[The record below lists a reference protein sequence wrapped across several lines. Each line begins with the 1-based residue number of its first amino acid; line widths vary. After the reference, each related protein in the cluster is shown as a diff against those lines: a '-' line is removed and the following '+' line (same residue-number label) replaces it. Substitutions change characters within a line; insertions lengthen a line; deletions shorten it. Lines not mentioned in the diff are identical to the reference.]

1 MVLQIR
7 HFFSYSINWEISE
20 TMWASRWNMYLNA
33 KSDVQIHWFSI
44 VNSLI
49 VVLFLFG
56 IIAMIIIRT
65 VKRDISQVKKLLI
78 FNFILIFP

>member
-1 MVLQIR
+1 
-7 HFFSYSINWEISE
+7 
-20 TMWASRWNMYLNA
+20 MWASRWNMYLNA